1 MNKIIVPMH
10 SVSQRYSFGK
20 RYSSFGKISSSF
32 GKRYSSFGKRYS
44 SFGKISSSFGKIS
57 SSFGKR
63 CFTSTFT
70 NLKTKTSDFLKTSEY
85 QAYASF
91 CIAVSIFASACDDSV
106 YNLKSLS
113 HHEKIIY
120 IITKGFVVGLTYPI
134 SFPLIACYVS
144 YVSYKKNKESKDS
157 QLV

>member
-1 MNKIIVPMH
+1 MFRQMNKIIVPIR
-10 SVSQRYSFGK
+10 SVSQRYSSMK
-20 RYSSFGKISSSF
+20 QRYSVSQKYSVSKKYFTSISS
-32 GKRYSSFGKRYS
+32 
-44 SFGKISSSFGKIS
+44 
-57 SSFGKR
+57 
-63 CFTSTFT
+63 
-70 NLKTKTSDFLKTSEY
+70 NLKTKTLDFLQTPEY

-144 YVSYKKNKESKDS
+144 YVSYKKKIESKDS

>member
-1 MNKIIVPMH
+1 MR
-10 SVSQRYSFGK
+10 SVSQRYSSMK
-20 RYSSFGKISSSF
+20 QRYSFSK
-32 GKRYSSFGKRYS
+32 KY
-44 SFGKISSSFGKIS
+44 
-57 SSFGKR
+57 
-63 CFTSTFT
+63 FTSISTS
-70 NLKTKTSDFLKTSEY
+70 LKTKTSDFLKTPEY

-91 CIAVSIFASACDDSV
+91 CIAVSILASACDDSV

-144 YVSYKKNKESKDS
+144 YVSYKKKKESKVDS

>member
-1 MNKIIVPMH
+1 MFRQMNKIIVPMH
-10 SVSQRYSFGK
+10 SVSQRYSINQRYSVSK
-20 RYSSFGKISSSF
+20 RY
-32 GKRYSSFGKRYS
+32 
-44 SFGKISSSFGKIS
+44 
-57 SSFGKR
+57 
-63 CFTSTFT
+63 FTLTAGS
-70 NLKTKTSDFLKTSEY
+70 NLKTKTLDFLKTPEY

-144 YVSYKKNKESKDS
+144 YVSYVSYKKKESKDKDKDS
-157 QLV
+157 ELV

>member
-1 MNKIIVPMH
+1 MFRQMNKIIVPIQ
-10 SVSQRYSFGK
+10 SFSQRYSSMK
-20 RYSSFGKISSSF
+20 QRYSFSK
-32 GKRYSSFGKRYS
+32 K
-44 SFGKISSSFGKIS
+44 
-57 SSFGKR
+57 
-63 CFTSTFT
+63 CFTSIST
-70 NLKTKTSDFLKTSEY
+70 NLKTKTLDFLKTPEY

-91 CIAVSIFASACDDSV
+91 CIAISIFASACDDSV

-144 YVSYKKNKESKDS
+144 YVSYKKKKDSKDS
-157 QLV
+157 ELV

>member
-1 MNKIIVPMH
+1 MFRQMNKIIVPMH
-10 SVSQRYSFGK
+10 LVSK
-20 RYSSFGKISSSF
+20 K
-32 GKRYSSFGKRYS
+32 
-44 SFGKISSSFGKIS
+44 
-57 SSFGKR
+57 
-63 CFTSTFT
+63 CFTLTSAGS
-70 NLKTKTSDFLKTSEY
+70 NLKTKTLDFLKTPEY

-144 YVSYKKNKESKDS
+144 YVSYKKKESKDKDS
-157 QLV
+157 ELV

>member
-1 MNKIIVPMH
+1 MFRQMNKIIVPIQ
-10 SVSQRYSFGK
+10 SFSQRYSSMK
-20 RYSSFGKISSSF
+20 QKYSVSK
-32 GKRYSSFGKRYS
+32 K
-44 SFGKISSSFGKIS
+44 
-57 SSFGKR
+57 
-63 CFTSTFT
+63 CFTSISS
-70 NLKTKTSDFLKTSEY
+70 NLKTKTLDFLKTPEY

-144 YVSYKKNKESKDS
+144 YVSYKKKKDSKDS
-157 QLV
+157 ELV

>member
-1 MNKIIVPMH
+1 MFRQMNKIIVPMR
-10 SVSQRYSFGK
+10 SVSQRYSSMK
-20 RYSSFGKISSSF
+20 QRYSVSQKYSVSKKYFTSISS
-32 GKRYSSFGKRYS
+32 
-44 SFGKISSSFGKIS
+44 
-57 SSFGKR
+57 
-63 CFTSTFT
+63 
-70 NLKTKTSDFLKTSEY
+70 NLKTKTLDFLQTPEY

-144 YVSYKKNKESKDS
+144 YVSYKKKIESKDS
-157 QLV
+157 ELV

>member
-1 MNKIIVPMH
+1 MFRQMNKIIVPMH
-10 SVSQRYSFGK
+10 SVSQRYFINQRYLFSQRYFINQ
-20 RYSSFGKISSSF
+20 RYSSFGK
-32 GKRYSSFGKRYS
+32 K
-44 SFGKISSSFGKIS
+44 
-57 SSFGKR
+57 
-63 CFTSTFT
+63 CFTLTSAGS
-70 NLKTKTSDFLKTSEY
+70 NLKTKTLDFLQTPEY

-144 YVSYKKNKESKDS
+144 YVSYKKKKELKI
-157 QLV
+157 

>member
-1 MNKIIVPMH
+1 MFRQMNKIIVPIR
-10 SVSQRYSFGK
+10 SVSQRYSSMK
-20 RYSSFGKISSSF
+20 QRYSVSQK
-32 GKRYSSFGKRYS
+32 YSVSK
-44 SFGKISSSFGKIS
+44 K
-57 SSFGKR
+57 
-63 CFTSTFT
+63 CFTSISS
-70 NLKTKTSDFLKTSEY
+70 NLKTKTLDFLQTPEY

-91 CIAVSIFASACDDSV
+91 CIAVSIFASACDNSV

-144 YVSYKKNKESKDS
+144 YVSYKKNKESKDKDS
-157 QLV
+157 ELV